1 MKERPIG
8 EYARKREADGV
19 RELRE
24 RGGVV
29 QGRERQ
35 GIRGGGR
42 GGGTGVSRGEQRNV
56 CQEGRVSKEPL

>member
-1 MKERPIG
+1 
-8 EYARKREADGV
+8 V